1 MNTDDVSTNCITVMA
16 QSIDNKYSVMK
27 NSGYDGNCAI
37 AFTECRV
44 SIHKTSA
51 LSLTCLQNARK
62 MNVLLQLSMASKWK
76 VYHFDWV
83 A

>member
-44 SIHKTSA
+44 SIHKT
-51 LSLTCLQNARK
+51 
-62 MNVLLQLSMASKWK
+62 
-76 VYHFDWV
+76 
-83 A
+83 